1 MPQCETK
8 YFESLNYEPGSE
20 IEFPAGLPGFENC
33 RWFLPLDDPARQ
45 PVLFLQSLEQPGLCF
60 ITVPVLAIDPAYQL
74 ALTAEDMGALALD
87 ATRQPVIGQDVL
99 CLAVVAFG
107 EDDVPTANLLAPV
120 VISLKNGKA
129 VQPIRDDVVYGC
141 RHPLSLEQ
149 SPCS

>member
-33 RWFLPLDDPARQ
+33 RWFLPLDDTARN
-45 PVLFLQSLEQPGLCF
+45 PLLFLQSLEQPGLCF
-60 ITVPVLAIDPAYQL
+60 IMLPVLAIDPTYQL
-74 ALTAEDMGALALD
+74 TLTEEDLSALALD
-87 ATRQPVIGQDVL
+87 ATRQPVIGQGVL
-99 CLAVVAFG
+99 CFAVVAFG
-107 EDDVPTANLLAPV
+107 ADGVPTANLLAPV

-129 VQPIRDDVVYGC
+129 VQQVRDDAVYGC
-141 RHPLSLEQ
+141 RHPLSPEQ